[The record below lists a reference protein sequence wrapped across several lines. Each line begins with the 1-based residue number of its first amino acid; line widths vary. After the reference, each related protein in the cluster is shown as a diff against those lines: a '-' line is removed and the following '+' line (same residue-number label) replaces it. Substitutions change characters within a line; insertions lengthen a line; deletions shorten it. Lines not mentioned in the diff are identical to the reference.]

1 MSELNVFSSGQ
12 KITAQEINE
21 NFSILQ
27 GGISVNAKI
36 VGTVHGGGA
45 PTSSNSSLSVTLP
58 TTDYD
63 FLTIRLRYP
72 DIAKYT
78 APPNTNYGSYAIGS
92 FVSNS
97 DICTIIKPSSSYTFY
112 LKIPSYD
119 SGYTLKIY
127 NNILI
132 GNGENA
138 TGTLDNDTLTISN
151 LYRIGV
157 YY

>member
-27 GGISVNAKI
+27 GGIGVNAKI

-45 PTSSNSSLSVTLP
+45 PNNNSTSLSVTLP

-63 FLTIRLRYP
+63 FLTVRLKYP
-72 DIAKYT
+72 DMAKCFEPY
-78 APPNTNYGSYAIGS
+78 NGSNYSSYAVGG
-92 FVSNS
+92 FASNS

-112 LKIPSYD
+112 LKAPSE
-119 SGYTLKIY
+119 S
-127 NNILI
+127 
-132 GNGENA
+132 
-138 TGTLDNDTLTISN
+138 NDT
-151 LYRIGV
+151 
-157 YY
+157 YYSIYYAGIAFTSLG